1 MKADQEDCRNLD
13 RALSL
18 EWLETNGRGGFASG
32 TIAGANTRRYHALL
46 LTARK
51 PPSERFVLVNHLEE
65 WLDIDGQAIPLS
77 TNLYP
82 GVVHPA
88 GHEHCSQFSTDPW
101 PTWTFDCNGITI
113 QREILSVHGRDI
125 VMVRW
130 KLIGKKRSRVV
141 LRVRPKLTGRDY
153 HATHHENGSLST
165 EATIGNGMVAWQPY
179 SDVLPVRA
187 FHPGSY
193 RHEPNWYRHIQF
205 PVEQQRGLDSEED
218 WWSPGEFTFDL
229 ASGATKTLALTSE
242 IIDRLDIAALARREK
257 SRRDIILKA
266 APARDPLAQAL
277 WCAADGY
284 LSERGRQHTVIAGY
298 PWFTDWG
305 RDTFISLPG
314 LYLVTGRLD
323 LAWQVITAFAAH
335 VSEGMVPNRFP
346 DAGEQPE
353 YNTIDASLW
362 FIHAIDRYLAA
373 SGNEVLVRE
382 TAWPAV
388 KEILDGYRRGTR
400 YGIRMDR
407 DGLMM
412 GGVPGVQLTWMDA
425 KVGNWVVT
433 PRHGKPVEIQALW
446 IRALEVGETLA
457 RRFGETD
464 LANRCQDHRS
474 NAIASFRKRFWYE
487 DGGYLYD
494 VIDGPEGD
502 DASLRPNQLY
512 AISLVDDLVPHDRA
526 QRILHLVEEQLM
538 TSVGLRTLS
547 PLDPRYRGR
556 YEGGVRERDGAYH
569 QGTVWPFLLGTFV
582 TAWIK
587 VFGTSK
593 VVRQEA
599 RRFLDGIG
607 AHLNDACLGQV
618 SEIFDGDPPHTAR
631 GCCAQAWSVAE
642 PLRALIEDIGI
653 QVDVQNIT
661 RKRGGVRQRKK
672 TASQS
677 TQTRSG
683 KKTAR
688 GRRRT

>member
-1 MKADQEDCRNLD
+1 MQIDKQDCRNLD

-32 TIAGANTRRYHALL
+32 TIAGANTSRYHALL

-51 PPSERFVLVNHLEE
+51 PPGERFVLVNHLEE

-82 GVVHPA
+82 GAVHPA
-88 GHEHCSQFSTDPW
+88 GHEHCSHFSTDPW

-113 QREILSVHGRDI
+113 QREILSIHGRDI

-141 LRVRPKLTGRDY
+141 LRVRPMLTGRDY

-165 EATIGNGMVAWQPY
+165 EARIRSGMVAWQLYP
-179 SDVLPVRA
+179 DVPPVRA

-193 RHEPNWYRHIQF
+193 RHEPIWYRHIQF
-205 PVEQQRGLDSEED
+205 PVERQRGLDSEED

-229 ASGATKTLALTSE
+229 ASRSTRTLVLTSE
-242 IIDRLDIAALARREK
+242 TIDRLDVAAFIRREK
-257 SRRDIILKA
+257 SRRETIRKA
-266 APARDPLAQAL
+266 APVRDALAQVL
-277 WCAADGY
+277 WCAVDGY

-314 LYLVTGRLD
+314 LCLVTDRLD
-323 LAWQVITAFAAH
+323 MAWQVITAFAAH
-335 VSEGMVPNRFP
+335 VSEWMVPNRFP
-346 DAGEQPE
+346 DVGEQPE

-362 FIHAIDRYLAA
+362 FIHAIHRYLAA
-373 SGNEVLVRE
+373 SGNELRVRE

-388 KEILDGYRRGTR
+388 KQILDGYRRGTR
-400 YGIRMDR
+400 YGIRMDG
-407 DGLMM
+407 DGLIM

-425 KVGNWVVT
+425 KVGDWVVT

-464 LANRCQDHRS
+464 FANRCQNDRS
-474 NAIASFRKRFWYE
+474 NATASFHNRFWYE
-487 DGGYLYD
+487 DGGCLYD
-494 VIDGPEGD
+494 VIDGPEGN
-502 DASLRPNQLY
+502 DASFRPNQLY
-512 AISLVDDLVPHDRA
+512 ALSLVDDLVPLDRA
-526 QRILHLVEEQLM
+526 QRMLRLVEEQLL
-538 TSVGLRTLS
+538 TPVGLRTLS
-547 PLDPRYRGR
+547 PQDTRYRGR
-556 YEGGVRERDGAYH
+556 YEGGVGERDGAYH
-569 QGTVWPFLLGTFV
+569 QGTVWPFLLGPFV
-582 TAWIK
+582 SAWIK
-587 VFGTSK
+587 VYGTSEA
-593 VVRQEA
+593 VRTQARAFLEGIEA
-599 RRFLDGIG
+599 
-607 AHLNDACLGQV
+607 HVNEVCLGQV
-618 SEIFDGDPPHTAR
+618 SEIFDGDLPHTAR

-642 PLRALIEDIGI
+642 PLRVLIEDIGI
-653 QVDVQNIT
+653 QADVQNII
-661 RKRGGVRQRKK
+661 RKRGSVRQRKQM
-672 TASQS
+672 ASQA
-677 TQTRSG
+677 TQPNNR